1 MHIWFRINAFNE
13 WPAIESSSMDLKRLK
28 HLVALADARNF
39 GRAAVQCH
47 LTQSAFSR
55 SIQAAEE
62 EMDLQLFDRGTVEVT
77 CTDAGTFVV
86 ERARKL
92 LFENSCL
99 ERDVSLYRERLI
111 GDLAF
116 GGGPYPAATIVP
128 PLLTEIRNRYPGVG
142 VRVEVNNAD
151 HLAAHLRAEELDFYI
166 ADVRNVVA
174 AADLTIT
181 RVAKLSAGFYVR
193 AGHPLLGQTNVTG
206 AALLPFG
213 VASVRLPEAVQ
224 VGLGALMGLG
234 DGKRVPLAVECDDLG
249 LLKSLAETTD
259 TVIGSTDAG
268 TVQDV
273 ANKRLVRLEVTDI
286 PPLFADMAIV
296 SLKGRSYSP
305 MAQFAV
311 DFIVRQSLALAPV

>member
-1 MHIWFRINAFNE
+1 
-13 WPAIESSSMDLKRLK
+13 MDLKRLK
-28 HLVALADARNF
+28 HLVALAEARNF

-62 EMDLQLFDRGTVEVT
+62 EVGLQLFDRGSVEVS
-77 CTDAGTFVV
+77 CTDAGAFVV
-86 ERARKL
+86 QRARKL

-111 GDLAF
+111 GDLSF
-116 GGGPYPAATIVP
+116 GIGPFPATTIVP
-128 PLLTEIRNRYPGVG
+128 PLLSEIRTRYPGVC

-151 HLAAHLRAEELDFYI
+151 YLAAHLRAEELDFYM
-166 ADVRNVVA
+166 ADMRNVVA

-181 RVAKLSAGFYVR
+181 PVAKLSGGFYVR
-193 AGHPLLGQTNVTG
+193 EGHQLLRETSVTG
-206 AALLPFG
+206 AMLLPYG
-213 VASVRLPEAVQ
+213 LASVRLPEAVQ
-224 VGLGALMGLG
+224 VGLGSLMGLG
-234 DGKRVPLAVECDDLG
+234 AGKRIPLAVECDDLN
-249 LLKSLAETTD
+249 LLKSLALSTD

-268 TVQDV
+268 TVHDV
-273 ANKRLVRLEVTDI
+273 ASKRLVRLDVTDI
-286 PPLFADMAIV
+286 PPMYADMAIV

-311 DFIVRQSLALAPV
+311 DFIVGKAQAMTEA

>member
-1 MHIWFRINAFNE
+1 
-13 WPAIESSSMDLKRLK
+13 MDLKRLK
-28 HLVALADARNF
+28 HLVALADTRNF
-39 GRAAVQCH
+39 GRAATQCH

-62 EMDLQLFDRGTVEVT
+62 ELGLLLFDRGTQEVT
-77 CTDAGTFVV
+77 CTDAGAFVV

-92 LFENSCL
+92 LFENRCL
-99 ERDVSLYRERLI
+99 ERDVSLYRERLM

-116 GGGPYPAATIVP
+116 GVGPFPAATMVS
-128 PLLTEIRNRYPGVG
+128 PLLTEIRTRHPGVC

-151 HLAAHLRAEELDFYI
+151 YLAAHLRAEELDFYM
-166 ADVRNVVA
+166 AEVRNVA
-174 AADLTIT
+174 AADDLTIV

-193 AGHPLLGQTNVTG
+193 AGHPLLSAKTIT
-206 AALLPFG
+206 AASLRPFG
-213 VASVRLPEAVQ
+213 IASVRVPEVVQ
-224 VGLGALMGLG
+224 SGLGALMGLE
-234 DGKRVPLAVECDDLG
+234 DGKRLPLAVECDDLN
-249 LLKSLAETTD
+249 LLKALAETTD

-273 ANKRLVRLEVTDI
+273 ASKRLVRLTIADM

-296 SLKGRSYSP
+296 SLKGRSYSL

-311 DFIVRQSLALAPV
+311 DFIVRQATGIVPSD

>member
-1 MHIWFRINAFNE
+1 
-13 WPAIESSSMDLKRLK
+13 MDLKRLK
-28 HLVALADARNF
+28 HLVALAATRNF

-62 EMDLQLFDRGTVEVT
+62 EMGLLLFDRGTVEAR
-77 CTDAGTFVV
+77 CTEAGAFVV

-92 LFENSCL
+92 LFDNSCL

-128 PLLTEIRNRYPGVG
+128 PLLTEIRTRFPSVC

-151 HLAAHLRAEELDFYI
+151 YLAAHLRAEELDFYL
-166 ADVRNVVA
+166 ADMRNVIA
-174 AADLTIT
+174 AADLTIAP
-181 RVAKLSAGFYVR
+181 VAKLSGGFYVR
-193 AGHPLLGQTNVTG
+193 AGHPLLAQAVVT
-206 AALLPFG
+206 AASLLPFG
-213 VASVRLPEAVQ
+213 IASVRLPEAVQ

-234 DGKRVPLAVECDDLG
+234 DGKRVPLAVECDDLS

-273 ANKRLVRLEVTDI
+273 ASKRLVRLEVTDI
-286 PPLFADMAIV
+286 APLFADMAVV

-311 DFIVRQSLALAPV
+311 DFIVRQAQALAPV

>member
-1 MHIWFRINAFNE
+1 
-13 WPAIESSSMDLKRLK
+13 MDLKRLK
-28 HLVALADARNF
+28 HLVALADTRNF
-39 GRAAVQCH
+39 GRAATQCH

-62 EMDLQLFDRGTVEVT
+62 EMGLQLFDRGTLEAT
-77 CTDAGTFVV
+77 CTDAGAFIV

-99 ERDVSLYRERLI
+99 ERDVGLYRERLI

-116 GGGPYPAATIVP
+116 GVGPYPAATMVS
-128 PLLTEIRNRYPGVG
+128 PLLTEIRNRYPGVS

-151 HLAAHLRAEELDFYI
+151 YLAAHLRAEELDFYM

-174 AADLTIT
+174 ASDLTIT
-181 RVAKLSAGFYVR
+181 RVTKLSGGFYVR
-193 AGHPLLGQTNVTG
+193 TGHPLLDTASVT
-206 AALLPFG
+206 AASLLPFG
-213 VASVRLPEAVQ
+213 LASVRLPEAVQ

-234 DGKRVPLAVECDDLG
+234 EGKRLPLAVECDDLN
-249 LLKSLAETTD
+249 LLKALAETTD

-273 ANKRLVRLEVTDI
+273 ASKRLVRLNVTDA
-286 PPLFADMAIV
+286 PPMFADMAIV
-296 SLKGRSYSP
+296 SLRGRSYSP

-311 DFIVRQSLALAPV
+311 DFIVRETQG